1 MTEPGKYKKDGPWT
15 IGMSFPG
22 LGNTWIVQMV
32 HETKFTAGQNA
43 NIEDFIFTEAGWQ
56 PAKQVADIEDLIARK
71 VDALIVAPMAP
82 STVQKQIQAAVDAGI
97 PVITYGT
104 TDGLL
109 ASTVEINLGGK
120 RFGRAGGEW
129 LVNKL
134 DGKGTIWVF
143 RGIGQRLPGEMATL
157 DLDTLDFS
165 VSRYWDV
172 APDGKFA
179 KMTEPDAV
187 ATFRELL
194 TDSVRLRLR
203 SDVTLCSN
211 CFDLTETDPCSI
223 CSDSGRSESEICV
236 VEEPADVAAI
246 EQSGAFR
253 GRYHVL
259 GGALSPLDGVGPD
272 RLRLGPL
279 LSRVREGSIKEVIL
293 AMNPNP
299 EGEATALFLS
309 EQLAP
314 LSVQVTRIGYGIPV
328 GGDLEYL
335 DPVTVQKS
343 LESRR
348 RFRA

>member
-1 MTEPGKYKKDGPWT
+1 VSRAE
-15 IGMSFPG
+15 
-22 LGNTWIVQMV
+22 L
-32 HETKFTAGQNA
+32 EA
-43 NIEDFIFTEAGWQ
+43 IERAI
-56 PAKQVADIEDLIARK
+56 R
-71 VDALIVAPMAP
+71 ALKMLP
-82 STVQKQIQAAVDAGI
+82 
-97 PVITYGT
+97 
-104 TDGLL
+104 
-109 ASTVEINLGGK
+109 
-120 RFGRAGGEW
+120 
-129 LVNKL
+129 
-134 DGKGTIWVF
+134 
-143 RGIGQRLPGEMATL
+143 GIGEKTAARLTYFLMSAPESTAAQLGEAL
-157 DLDTLDFS
+157 
-165 VSRYWDV
+165 
-172 APDGKFA
+172 
-179 KMTEPDAV
+179 
-187 ATFRELL
+187 
-194 TDSVRLRLR
+194 LRLR

-314 LSVQVTRIGYGIPV
+314 LSVQVTRIGHWIPV

-335 DPVTVQKS
+335 DHVTVQKS

-348 RFRA
+348 RFRS